1 MNLKEAMEAK
11 KQLIDDELDK
21 IIPDETSYP
30 GILFKSMRYS
40 VFAGGKRLRPV
51 MALAACEIFD
61 EDITKAMPFACALE
75 MIHTYSL
82 IHDDLPA
89 LDDDNFRRGRLT
101 NHKAF
106 GENIAILAGDGLLSY
121 AFEVMSNAV
130 AKNPTAANAK
140 ALQAVA
146 FAAGVNGM
154 VSGQALDV
162 VSEGKVLTK
171 QQLDF
176 INLNKTAAMIVGS
189 VKAGAYAAGADEESV
204 SILEKAA
211 IKIGLAFQIQDD
223 ILDVV
228 GTFEEL
234 GKAIH
239 SDEKNDKTTY
249 VTLFGLEKSKEIVET
264 LSNEAIELFST
275 FGEKG
280 KFFAE
285 LTNYLVDRK
294 N

>member
-1 MNLKEAMEAK
+1 MNLKEALEIK
-11 KQLIDDELDK
+11 KQFVDNELDK

-61 EDITKAMPFACALE
+61 EDISKAMPFACALE

-121 AFEVMSNAV
+121 AFEVMANAV
-130 AKNPTAANAK
+130 AKNPSAANAK

-154 VSGQALDV
+154 VAGQALDV
-162 VSEGKVLTK
+162 VSEGKPLTK

-176 INLNKTAAMIVGS
+176 ININKTAAMIVGS
-189 VKAGAYAAGADEESV
+189 VKAGAYAAGAEEKDV
-204 SILEKAA
+204 DILEKAA
-211 IKIGLAFQIQDD
+211 IKLGLAFQIQDD

-228 GTFEEL
+228 GTFEDL

-239 SDEKNDKTTY
+239 SDEKNEKTTY
-249 VTLFGLEKSKEIVET
+249 VTLFGLERCKEIVET
-264 LSNEAIELFST
+264 LSNEAIELFSH
-275 FGEKG
+275 FGEKAE
-280 KFFAE
+280 FFVE
-285 LTNYLVDRK
+285 LTKYLVDRK
-294 N
+294 S

>member
-1 MNLKEAMEAK
+1 MKLKEALEIK
-11 KQLIDDELDK
+11 KQLIDNELDR
-21 IIPDETSYP
+21 IIPNETSYP

-61 EDITKAMPFACALE
+61 EDISKAMPFACALE

-121 AFEVMSNAV
+121 AFEVMANAA
-130 AKNPTAANAK
+130 AKNPCAATSK

-154 VSGQALDV
+154 VAGQALDV
-162 VSEGKVLTK
+162 VSEGKPLTK

-211 IKIGLAFQIQDD
+211 IKLGLAFQIQDD

-239 SDEKNDKTTY
+239 SDEKNEKTTY
-249 VTLFGLEKSKEIVET
+249 VTLFGLERSKEIVKT

-280 KFFAE
+280 EFFIE
-285 LTNYLVDRK
+285 LTKYLVDRK